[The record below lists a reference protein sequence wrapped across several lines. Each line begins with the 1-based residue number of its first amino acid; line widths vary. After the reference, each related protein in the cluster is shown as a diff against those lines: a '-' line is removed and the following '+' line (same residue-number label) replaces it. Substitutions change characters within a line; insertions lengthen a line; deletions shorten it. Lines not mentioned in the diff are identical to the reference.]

1 MTKILTA
8 YHTILI
14 HFGSTP
20 GQIAP
25 PKIPMAG
32 PNHPGILPKHTLRWM
47 VPVFRF
53 FEYVNFERK
62 EQKIN
67 PTS

>member
-32 PNHPGILPKHTLRWM
+32 PNHPGILPKHTLRGTIRLGFYH
-47 VPVFRF
+47 P
-53 FEYVNFERK
+53 
-62 EQKIN
+62 Q
-67 PTS
+67 P